1 MTVEKKSESRFA
13 VGGFTERF
21 SVVRL
26 DGQPTRADARY
37 FVLDYSGADPH
48 AVEALKVYADRVES
62 ENPTLAS
69 DIRDAL
75 KNPGSGPAQHPCAD
89 SKSG

>member
-1 MTVEKKSESRFA
+1 MSSETNSKSRFA

-21 SVVRL
+21 SVMRL

-48 AVEALKVYADRVES
+48 AVEALKLYADKVES
-62 ENPTLAS
+62 ENSALAK
-69 DIRDAL
+69 DIREAL
-75 KNPGSGPAQHPCAD
+75 KNPKSSPAQHPCAD
-89 SKSG
+89 SKKV